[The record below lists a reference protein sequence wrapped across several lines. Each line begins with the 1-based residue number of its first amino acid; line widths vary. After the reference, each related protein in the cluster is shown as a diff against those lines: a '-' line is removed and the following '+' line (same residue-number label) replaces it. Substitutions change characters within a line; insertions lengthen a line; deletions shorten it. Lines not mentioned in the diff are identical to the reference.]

1 MQVQVVLVIRMYRVV
16 SACAYACVREGDGDG
31 DWEEGGIRSTRSV
44 RGRRERERKIDSE
57 DVM

>member
-31 DWEEGGIRSTRSV
+31 DWA
-44 RGRRERERKIDSE
+44 RREEFGAPGA
-57 DVM
+57 